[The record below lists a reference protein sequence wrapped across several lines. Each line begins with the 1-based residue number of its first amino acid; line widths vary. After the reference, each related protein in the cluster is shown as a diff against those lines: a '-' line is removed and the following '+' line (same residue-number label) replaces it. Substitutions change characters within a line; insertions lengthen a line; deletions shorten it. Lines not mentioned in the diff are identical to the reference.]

1 MWLRRLEKILG
12 NMVSVLSVA
21 MRFSQLILGAFA
33 KMRKATTNFVMSVCP
48 SRTEQLGLHWTD
60 FHEI

>member
-1 MWLRRLEKILG
+1 MWLRRLEEILRNEG
-12 NMVSVLSVA
+12 SVLSVA

-33 KMRKATTNFVMSVCP
+33 KMRKATISYVMSVCP
-48 SRTEQLGLHWTD
+48 SRIEQLGLHWTE